1 MPELQHLRQDIKAYH
16 RFSQHL
22 YEVDGVVMMNN
33 RIVVP
38 KSLREQILQSLH
50 AAHQGIGAMCQR
62 ASDSVFW
69 PNISVD
75 ITRIRNECHHCH
87 RMAKSNAMEAPED
100 IIPPEFPF
108 QKVCC
113 DYFTFLGQSYLV
125 LVDRYS
131 NWPIVFKQPG
141 KADQLIKRL
150 RDIFETFGVPE
161 ELTSDGGPPF
171 TASTTED
178 FLKSWGVHHRITS
191 VANPHANSRAEV
203 AVKTVKRMLQANTSA
218 VGSLDVDAFQ
228 RALLIYRNSIDPETK
243 SSPAMILFG
252 RPLRDPIPAPLGRYC
267 PHQTWQE
274 TLSNREKAMA
284 VRHTREREK
293 WTEHTRDLKALEVGD
308 HVYLQ
313 NVVGNN
319 PLKWEKTGIVV
330 EVLPFKQYRIKLDGS
345 GRISLRNR
353 RHLRKFT
360 PFYSKPQTPSLSH
373 VPQAPNPS
381 HVPEIKS
388 NSSELGLPE
397 TKETSKNNN
406 KDENQSVPDEILP
419 ENPIDESQQTM
430 QKRLCRSPTPQIAV
444 PLEAERQMET
454 PTQQPQKEKSKEV
467 KIALFSLVDE
477 LE

>member
-1 MPELQHLRQDIKAYH
+1 MDLSNGRDAQYIVPMLIGGAGLGKTTMVKQATAEDDTLTHLKEVLSAGMPELQHLRQDIKAYH

-33 RIVVP
+33 RIVIP

-161 ELTSDGGPPF
+161 ELTSDGGP
-171 TASTTED
+171 
-178 FLKSWGVHHRITS
+178 H
-191 VANPHANSRAEV
+191 
-203 AVKTVKRMLQANTSA
+203 LQ
-218 VGSLDVDAFQ
+218 
-228 RALLIYRNSIDPETK
+228 
-243 SSPAMILFG
+243 
-252 RPLRDPIPAPLGRYC
+252 PAPL
-267 PHQTWQE
+267 
-274 TLSNREKAMA
+274 
-284 VRHTREREK
+284 
-293 WTEHTRDLKALEVGD
+293 
-308 HVYLQ
+308 
-313 NVVGNN
+313 
-319 PLKWEKTGIVV
+319 KT
-330 EVLPFKQYRIKLDGS
+330 F
-345 GRISLRNR
+345 
-353 RHLRKFT
+353 
-360 PFYSKPQTPSLSH
+360 
-373 VPQAPNPS
+373 
-381 HVPEIKS
+381 
-388 NSSELGLPE
+388 
-397 TKETSKNNN
+397 
-406 KDENQSVPDEILP
+406 
-419 ENPIDESQQTM
+419 
-430 QKRLCRSPTPQIAV
+430 
-444 PLEAERQMET
+444 
-454 PTQQPQKEKSKEV
+454 
-467 KIALFSLVDE
+467 
-477 LE
+477 